1 MALGVVVPIAV
12 LTACTAPASTP
23 GAAADD
29 AGAHGSGLVPVEPVE
44 PLEHAESSATESSAT
59 VEPAEPAGTDR
70 FVGADRA
77 GVALVG
83 STGAIGL
90 VDPTAGTVTRLGDG
104 HWSHHVSLDRTY
116 AVSTVVVG
124 PGDTKVAW
132 DALPSGEMLGAMM
145 LLGDDYR
152 ATATQV
158 DGTLA
163 AFVDAAEPVEEG
175 HLVGAH
181 SQSTVVLAS
190 PAGEQWRTTLDGN
203 FVPEAFSSATGPDGL
218 PSEVYL
224 LEYFPAAAPTFYRVR
239 VLSTATGEVALP
251 LNLRDKVQQ
260 VDERMAGI
268 SRSQVVASDHG
279 LLFTLYRGTIDGTA
293 DGDPYAFVHTL
304 DFEGGVWCLDV
315 DPSLALDV
323 LPGSL
328 AVGGDRLY
336 LASANGVVGSFP
348 IPSITNGDLSPF
360 MDWTTRVSPGADDAP
375 PIAANAD
382 GVYVVPPG
390 ITGSVAH
397 ILPTGEAAVPASL
410 KMPPATAL
418 ALDHDNGLMAI
429 GDDWS
434 TIGVETVPD
443 WLGAVTAIVIP

>member
-1 MALGVVVPIAV
+1 LALGVVVPIA
-12 LTACTAPASTP
+12 LLAACTAPASTP
-23 GAAADD
+23 GPAADG
-29 AGAHGSGLVPVEPVE
+29 AGEAGSALEPVEPVE
-44 PLEHAESSATESSAT
+44 PPATSAAVEP
-59 VEPAEPAGTDR
+59 VEPAGAAPAGAAPDP
-70 FVGADRA
+70 FVGVDGAA
-77 GVALVG
+77 VTLVG

-90 VDPTAGTVTRLGDG
+90 VDPVAGTVTRLRDE
-104 HWSHHVSLDRTY
+104 HWSHRVSLDRTY

-132 DALPSGEMLGAMM
+132 DSLPSGDVLGGTV
-145 LLGDDYR
+145 LRGDDYR

-158 DGTLA
+158 DGTLT
-163 AFVDAAEPVEEG
+163 AFVDAAEPVVDG
-175 HLVGAH
+175 HLAGAH
-181 SQSTVVLAS
+181 AQSTIVLAS
-190 PAGEQWRTTLDGN
+190 PAGEQWRTTLAGN
-203 FVPEAFSSATGPDGL
+203 YVPEAFSRATDPAGM

-224 LEYFPAAAPTFYRVR
+224 LEYFPATAPTFYRVR

-251 LNLRDKVQQ
+251 LNLRNKVQQ

-279 LLFTLYRGTIDGTA
+279 LLFTLYRGTIDGTP

-336 LASANGVVGSFP
+336 VASANGLVGSFP
-348 IPSITNGDLSPF
+348 IPSITDGDLSPF
-360 MDWTTRVSPGADDAP
+360 MDWTTRVSPGDDDAP

-382 GVYVVPPG
+382 GVYVAPPG
-390 ITGSVAH
+390 ITGSIAH
-397 ILPTGEAAVPASL
+397 VLPSSEAAAPGLL

-418 ALDHDNGLMAI
+418 ALDDNGDLMAI

-434 TIGVETVPD
+434 TIGVDTVPD
-443 WLGAVTAIVIP
+443 WLGEVTAIVIP